1 MPKMTIK
8 SINSQIKALEKKKA
22 ALEQAEK
29 AGIAQL
35 KAVVSKYT
43 HIPQMNPWTGAN
55 ASIPPGSGEA
65 MGGLCG
71 FPRRFR
77 RSHRPKRPLIHRFG
91 PFPRHSDA
99 LLPW

>member
-35 KAVVSKYT
+35 KAVVSKYKLT
-43 HIPQMNPWTGAN
+43 RQDVLSAVGGALKGRKVAPKYRNPDNKNETWTGR
-55 ASIPPGSGEA
+55 
-65 MGGLCG
+65 GGQ
-71 FPRRFR
+71 PRWVVA
-77 RSHRPKRPLIHRFG
+77 KLKAGKKLEDMKI
-91 PFPRHSDA
+91 
-99 LLPW
+99 